1 MKQLIII
8 PFILL
13 TLVSAICQ
21 EKAPQNSLASIQYS
35 VTTEINYADNKNM
48 AQTLDVYIPKNK
60 KNEKLP
66 VIVNIHGESILWGN
80 GDKMWGGDTPFLS
93 YLLDGNYA
101 CVKINY
107 RLSSE
112 SKWPAQ
118 LKDCKAAIRWIKG
131 NSERFGFDKNK
142 IAVQGELAGGHLALM
157 LGLTSNEKTME
168 GDIGNYLNEDSK
180 INCVVSGFAP
190 SNLEELG
197 GKEVEALL
205 GGKIDD
211 LLKKAQEASPIN
223 WVSNETQLPIY
234 LYQGNAEKKVPMDQ
248 TNLFFNLLK
257 DAKFENI
264 YYQKITNGSKRN
276 LQRDLKANKS
286 VSSTIEDFYKKYLLK
301 KEIEIEISELSVE
314 SALVRGQRR

>member
-1 MKQLIII
+1 MKQLITI

-13 TLVSAICQ
+13 TLVSAISQ
-21 EKAPQNSLASIQYS
+21 EKAAQNSLASIQYS

-118 LKDCKAAIRWIKG
+118 LYDCKAAIRWIKG

-157 LGLTSNEKTME
+157 LGLTNNEKTME

-190 SNLEELG
+190 SNLEKLG

-205 GGKIDD
+205 GGSVNNLI
-211 LLKKAQEASPIN
+211 KKAKEASPIN
-223 WVSNETQLPIY
+223 WVSNEIQLPIY
-234 LYQGNAEKKVPMDQ
+234 LYQGNAEKKVPMYQ
-248 TNLFFNLLK
+248 TNLFFDLLK
-257 DAKFENI
+257 DAKYENI

-276 LQRDLKANKS
+276 LQRDLKADKFINSK
-286 VSSTIEDFYKKYLLK
+286 IEDFYKKHLLK
-301 KEIEIEISELSVE
+301 QEVEIEVSELSVK

>member
-205 GGKIDD
+205 GGKIYD

-248 TNLFFNLLK
+248 TNLFFNLLT

-276 LQRDLKANKS
+276 LQRDLKTNKS

-314 SALVRGQRR
+314 SALVRGPRR

>member
-1 MKQLIII
+1 MKQLITIT
-8 PFILL
+8 FILL

-301 KEIEIEISELSVE
+301 QKVEIKVSELSVE

>member
-21 EKAPQNSLASIQYS
+21 EKAPQNSIASIQYS

-301 KEIEIEISELSVE
+301 QKVEIKVSELSVE
-314 SALVRGQRR
+314 SALVRRQRR

>member
-205 GGKIDD
+205 GGKIDV

-223 WVSNETQLPIY
+223 WVSNKTQLPIY

-286 VSSTIEDFYKKYLLK
+286 VNSTIEDFYKKYLLK
-301 KEIEIEISELSVE
+301 QKVEIKVTELSVE

>member
-1 MKQLIII
+1 MKQLITI

-157 LGLTSNEKTME
+157 LGLTSNEKTIE